1 METVKVSSK
10 GQVVI
15 PKSIRQAHRIT
26 AGTAL
31 VVTTVG
37 DEIRMTPALGI
48 EPTTVD
54 EVAGCLYRKER
65 KKLSDA
71 EARLRIGAM
80 LKARD
85 RAGRRG

>member
-15 PKSIRQAHRIT
+15 PKSIRETHRIT

-37 DEIRMTPALGI
+37 DEIRMKPALRI
-48 EPTTVD
+48 EPTTVG
-54 EVAGCLYRKER
+54 EVAGCLYRKGR
-65 KKLSDA
+65 KKLDDSETRRRMA
-71 EARLRIGAM
+71 AM
-80 LKARD
+80 LKVRNGKG
-85 RAGRRG
+85 GRE

>member
-10 GQVVI
+10 GQVII
-15 PKSIRQAHRIT
+15 PKSIRETHGIT

-37 DEIRMTPALGI
+37 DEIRMKPALGI

-54 EVAGCLYRKER
+54 EVAGCLYRKGR
-65 KKLSDA
+65 KKLGDA
-71 EARLRIGAM
+71 QAKLRIGSM

-85 RAGRRG
+85 RAERRG

>member
-15 PKSIRQAHRIT
+15 PKAIRQAHRIT

-37 DEIRMTPALGI
+37 DEIRMKPALSI
-48 EPTTVD
+48 EPTTVQ
-54 EVAGCLYRKER
+54 EVAGCLYRKGR
-65 KKLSDA
+65 KKLSEA
-71 EARLRIGAM
+71 ETRFRIGKL

-85 RAGRRG
+85 RARRRG

>member
-15 PKSIRQAHRIT
+15 PKSIREAHRIT

-37 DEIRMTPALGI
+37 DEIRMKPALDI
-48 EPTTVD
+48 EPTTIG
-54 EVAGCLYRKER
+54 EVAGYLYRSGR
-65 KKLSDA
+65 KKLSDSVT
-71 EARLRIGAM
+71 RRRIAAM
-80 LKARD
+80 QKARD
-85 RAGRRG
+85 RKGRHE

>member
-15 PKSIRQAHRIT
+15 PKSIREAHRIT

-31 VVTTVG
+31 VVTSVG
-37 DEIRMTPALGI
+37 DEIRMKPALGI
-48 EPTTVD
+48 EPTTVA
-54 EVAGCLYRKER
+54 EVAGCLYRKGR
-65 KKLSDA
+65 KKLTDSETKRRIA
-71 EARLRIGAM
+71 EM

-85 RAGRRG
+85 RKAHRG